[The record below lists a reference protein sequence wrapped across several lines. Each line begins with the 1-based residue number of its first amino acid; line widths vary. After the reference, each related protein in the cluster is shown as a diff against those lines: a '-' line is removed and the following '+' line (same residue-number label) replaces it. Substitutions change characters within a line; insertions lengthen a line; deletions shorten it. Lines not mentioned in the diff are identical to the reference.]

1 MKYRKT
7 AIYLLMLLFNLGS
20 LKAQEASPAPA
31 DSASGKPKL
40 FGWKF
45 SAAAGLNFSSTALS
59 SNWTGA
65 EQNNWGLSGFI
76 DGTAERDFPMF
87 VWKGKFNGEYGQT
100 KSGSEPAVKSTDLL
114 HTEAYL
120 RWLLME
126 SFNPYTDLTMD
137 TQFDVLFKPVVL
149 SQSLGMGL
157 YLIQKPGHSLS
168 TRAGLALK
176 EIYDPYQILNRPLDL
191 QVIQDSAG
199 TDNTK
204 LYFGSTSV
212 TNYELS
218 LSGTVKLV
226 SELRVFMPADF
237 AWADMRCD
245 NALYVKLSKY
255 LNLKLSYLALYNY
268 NQDYPPVWPR
278 DIRTKFTTGL
288 GVSWALF

>member
-1 MKYRKT
+1 MISRKA
-7 AIYLLMLLFNLGS
+7 AIAILLLVVLSGS
-20 LKAQEASPAPA
+20 LIAQEPAPAPA
-31 DSASGKPKL
+31 DSGSANKKL

-45 SAAAGLNFSSTALS
+45 SAAAGFNFSSTALS
-59 SNWTGA
+59 SNWTGQ
-65 EQNNWGLSGFI
+65 ERNNWALSTFV
-76 DGTAERDFPMF
+76 DGTAEREFSMF

-100 KSGSEPAVKSTDLL
+100 KSGSVPAVKSTDLV

-120 RWLLME
+120 RWLMME
-126 SFNPYTDLTMD
+126 RLNPYTDLTMD
-137 TQFDVLFKPVVL
+137 TQFDVLFKPVTL
-149 SQSLGMGL
+149 SQSLGIGV
-157 YLIQKPGHSLS
+157 YLIQKPGQSLS

-176 EIYDPYQILNRPLDL
+176 ETYDPYQLLSRPLNV
-191 QVIQDSAG
+191 QIIQDTTGSE
-199 TDNTK
+199 NTR

-226 SELRVFMPADF
+226 SELRLFMPADF

-268 NQDYPPVWPR
+268 NHDYPTVWPR

-288 GVSWALF
+288 GISWAIF